1 MDTGMMNMNQ
11 PVVIDNGSGI
21 IKAGFAGDQVPKC
34 RFRSFVGRVKHEKA
48 MAGALEGDRFIGP
61 RAEEYRGLLS
71 LSYPIENGIVN
82 NWNDMELIW
91 KYLYTKEQL
100 GAKSSEHPVLLT
112 EAPNN
117 PIQNREKM
125 AEIMFEHLSVPALF
139 VSIQAVLSLYASGR
153 TTGCVLDCGDGVTHA
168 VPVYEGFALNNSI
181 RRVDIA
187 GRDVTRYLQLLLRRE
202 GHRFTTT
209 AEFETVRTIKE
220 KACFVVPDMR
230 TALSQ
235 AAKAHLSQTSDKSKS
250 SSTAAG
256 KGAATASSSKDKL
269 KEKNSTAGGS
279 GDGGANSKQGA
290 SAINPYDPREPR
302 EYVLPDGKH
311 ITINTCRF
319 KAPEVLFRP
328 DLIGA
333 EDDGIHQTLVTAIQ
347 KSDLDLRSQ
356 LYSNIVLSGG
366 TTLFE
371 GFGDRLMGEI
381 KDLVQ
386 GQDIKVRISAPAER
400 MYSTWGGGSV
410 LASLDTFRRMWITK
424 QEYESEGAKRMYLK
438 NMM

>member
-1 MDTGMMNMNQ
+1 MTAMNQ
-11 PVVIDNGSGI
+11 PVVIDNGSGV
-21 IKAGFAGDQVPKC
+21 IKAGFAGEQVPKC
-34 RFRSFVGRVKHEKA
+34 RFRSYIGRPKHERV
-48 MAGALEGDRFIGP
+48 MAGALEGDKFIGP

-71 LSYPIENGIVN
+71 LNYPIENGIVN
-82 NWNDMELIW
+82 DWNDMELIW

-100 GAKSSEHPVLLT
+100 NAKSGDHPVLLT

-117 PIQNREKM
+117 PIQNREKA

-187 GRDVTRYLQLLLRRE
+187 GREVTRYLQLLLRRE

-220 KACFVVPDMR
+220 KAGFVVPDMR
-230 TALSQ
+230 VALNQ
-235 AAKAHLSQTSDKSKS
+235 AAKAHMAQASEKSKS
-250 SSTAAG
+250 STAANA
-256 KGAATASSSKDKL
+256 KAAASASSSKDKL
-269 KEKNSTAGGS
+269 KDKIAPASGS
-279 GDGGANSKQGA
+279 GDSASGSKSSS
-290 SAINPYDPREPR
+290 SAINLYDPREPR

-311 ITINTCRF
+311 INISTCRF

-328 DLIGA
+328 DLIGS
-333 EDDGIHQTLVTAIQ
+333 EEDGIHQTLVTAIQ

-371 GFGDRLMGEI
+371 GFGDRLMREI
-381 KDLVQ
+381 KDQVQ

-400 MYSTWGGGSV
+400 MYSTWYGGSV

-424 QEYESEGAKRMYLK
+424 QEYENEGAKRMYLK
-438 NMM
+438 KMM